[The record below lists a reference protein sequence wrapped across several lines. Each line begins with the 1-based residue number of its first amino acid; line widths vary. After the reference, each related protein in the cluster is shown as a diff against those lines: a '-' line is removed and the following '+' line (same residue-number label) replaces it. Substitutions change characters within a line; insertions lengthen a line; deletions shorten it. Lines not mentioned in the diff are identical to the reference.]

1 MHLPDIEGETQ
12 AMTHAYHDKFLRK
25 LSNPNPSLQIPRLA
39 TATRRCKDCKDY
51 RYHTDLV
58 APSHIV
64 EVYSGTELYS
74 KLKPAAFDTSR
85 SGLECLQTYL
95 STYGAELRHLDEG
108 KTLAAR
114 GVHAECY

>member
-1 MHLPDIEGETQ
+1 MHLSDIEGETH
-12 AMTHAYHDKFLRK
+12 ATTHAYHDKSLKK

-39 TATRRCKDCKDY
+39 TATRRCKDY
-51 RYHTDLV
+51 MYHADLV

-64 EVYSGTELYS
+64 EVYSGSELYS
-74 KLKPAAFDTSR
+74 ELKLAASDMSR
-85 SGLECLQTYL
+85 SGLECLQKYL
-95 STYGAELRHLDEG
+95 STYGAGLRHLDEG

>member
-1 MHLPDIEGETQ
+1 MNKLFPE
-12 AMTHAYHDKFLRK
+12 K

-39 TATRRCKDCKDY
+39 TATGRCKDY

-64 EVYSGTELYS
+64 EVYSGSELYWEL
-74 KLKPAAFDTSR
+74 KLAVSDTSR
-85 SGLECLQTYL
+85 SGLECLQKYL
-95 STYGAELRHLDEG
+95 STCGAGL
-108 KTLAAR
+108 KTPRQTQNTPAR